1 MFRST
6 KHSNNWKQKQDG
18 QLVIIII
25 DKATFIVSITFIIF
39 GVAFVVIVFSES
51 SFSDG
56 KWRYF
61 VGLVHAQTCTASSLT
76 SSKDHHFF
84 VFHYHH
90 HKRLV
95 TSHHN
100 HHQKQ
105 SLSIFRKKAIIILI
119 TMFAFPITLSYF
131 QSRSA
136 VPNSLNRQPGLPSI
150 IARPCLA
157 PSIIARPSLTP
168 SIKLPGHARP
178 TLAQFNQRCHG
189 LEVLDGVNDAKF
201 WKFQSNLLFLV

>member
-1 MFRST
+1 MFHST

-105 SLSIFRKKAIIILI
+105 SLSSSQCL
-119 TMFAFPITLSYF
+119 LF
-131 QSRSA
+131 QSPWVTFRAA
-136 VPNSLNRQPGLPSI
+136 VQSQIPWTASLGFLPS
-150 IARPCLA
+150 
-157 PSIIARPSLTP
+157 
-168 SIKLPGHARP
+168 LPGHA
-178 TLAQFNQRCHG
+178 
-189 LEVLDGVNDAKF
+189 
-201 WKFQSNLLFLV
+201 